1 MKNAEPPQRKVLL
14 WSSGRGLPM
23 ADDIA
28 EFSTTEGRRIV
39 KLELNAQAVIN
50 PALIAMRDSLEMI
63 AISLNALK
71 DTDLKKIPVIPY
83 CFNNFKFNAPDNED
97 PDERRAALTCLSLR
111 GPAPDEG

>member
-1 MKNAEPPQRKVLL
+1 
-14 WSSGRGLPM
+14 M